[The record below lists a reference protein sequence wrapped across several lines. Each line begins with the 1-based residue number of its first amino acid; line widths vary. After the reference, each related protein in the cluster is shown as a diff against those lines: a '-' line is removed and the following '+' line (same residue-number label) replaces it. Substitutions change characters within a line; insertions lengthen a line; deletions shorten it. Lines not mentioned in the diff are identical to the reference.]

1 MGNTNSIQ
9 KISFKQMQNFI
20 NNNNYTIINTLS
32 NDNQS
37 CLIVNTL
44 SPDEEIIE
52 INKYLKNNKNHVLII
67 YGKNCIDESLAKKYT
82 QLINLGFNNI
92 HIYLGGL
99 FEWLLLQDIYG
110 KEEFPTTSIEY
121 DILKFSP

>member
-1 MGNTNSIQ
+1 MGNTNSIK

-20 NNNNYTIINTLS
+20 INNNYSIINTLS

-37 CLIVNTL
+37 CLILNTL
-44 SPDEEIIE
+44 SPEQEIIE
-52 INKYLKNNKNHVLII
+52 INKYLKNDKNHPLII
-67 YGKNCIDESLAKKYT
+67 YGKNCIDESLSKKYT